1 MTAERWQRLPPLSR
15 EEYAALKSSI
25 EEAGVL
31 VPVERD
37 MAGDVLDG
45 HHRLRALNE
54 LRADGHV
61 LPDAPAIVR
70 SPIGKSTTMK
80 RSYHIFAEGDETS
93 QEAARLLR
101 ELAAAGL
108 EPGEDEPALIC
119 IHDARAL
126 LDRARDD

>member
-1 MTAERWQRLPPLSR
+1 MSDGRWQRLPPLSR

-70 SPIGKSTTMK
+70 SPIGKSATMK
-80 RSYHIFAEGDETS
+80 RSYHIFTEGDDGQPRGGAAPPGAGGCRTGARGGQAS
-93 QEAARLLR
+93 LDLYPRRGGAAR
-101 ELAAAGL
+101 
-108 EPGEDEPALIC
+108 PGT
-119 IHDARAL
+119 R
-126 LDRARDD
+126 

>member
-1 MTAERWQRLPPLSR
+1 
-15 EEYAALKSSI
+15 
-25 EEAGVL
+25 
-31 VPVERD
+31 
-37 MAGDVLDG
+37 
-45 HHRLRALNE
+45 
-54 LRADGHV
+54 
-61 LPDAPAIVR
+61 
-70 SPIGKSTTMK
+70 MK